1 MKFGMKYFV
10 PAALLLVALI
20 HFLPL
25 VGVLGAAKLSFLYGI
40 SIQDPNVELLMRHRA
55 VLFGLLGAFLA
66 YAACHCHL
74 HGLALIVS
82 AFSVVSF
89 LLLALDARNYN
100 QAISTVVNVDVG
112 AAIIILLASFV
123 HLREPPTSKDNVK
136 VE

>member
-1 MKFGMKYFV
+1 MKPGMEYFV
-10 PAALLLVALI
+10 PAVLLLAALI

-25 VGVLGAAKLSFLYGI
+25 VGVLGAAKLSILYGI
-40 SIQDPNVELLMRHRA
+40 SIQDPNLELLMRHRA

-66 YAACHCHL
+66 YAACHRHL
-74 HGLALIVS
+74 HGLALIAS

-89 LLLALDARNYN
+89 LLLALETRHYN
-100 QAISTVVNVDVG
+100 QAIATVVNVDVG

-123 HLREPPTSKDNVK
+123 HLRGPPTSKDNVK